1 MSELHTRN
9 VPYSGK
15 LSREKT
21 FADFAVLELSAK
33 VFSAKFLGRGVLG
46 VGRQAN
52 VLKSLMSLLKYFQL
66 SNLTLP
72 KADGPLSQVI
82 PSSSITAPNKAVKQ
96 VLDQSNKPGE
106 KRKRGAYEH
115 FTAAFLL
122 AR

>member
-1 MSELHTRN
+1 MEYMRITWDVSN
-9 VPYSGK
+9 PGYDSIIYGQ
-15 LSREKT
+15 
-21 FADFAVLELSAK
+21 ADVL
-33 VFSAKFLGRGVLG
+33 
-46 VGRQAN
+46 
-52 VLKSLMSLLKYFQL
+52 LKSVMSLLKYFQL

-82 PSSSITAPNKAVKQ
+82 PSSSITAPNKEVKQ